1 MDLIHASSDMSTW
14 TTDIR
19 SNGLTVAL
27 VPTMGALHDGHL
39 DLVEAAARAADR
51 VVVSIFVNPTQ
62 FGPGEDFEAY
72 PRSLEADVAALQS
85 QGRVHAV
92 FAPSVA
98 DMYPSRPNQTWVT
111 VDGLD
116 EWLCGRSRPG
126 HFKGVTTVVARLFA
140 RVMPDVAIFGM
151 KDAQQFFILRRMAAD
166 MGFPVRLVGV
176 PTVRAADGLAMSSR
190 NAYLTT
196 AERAD
201 APRLFRAVSAAKDAV
216 AAGERR
222 ADRIEHAMRDV
233 LGDADIDYAS
243 VVDTETLQPVGEMES
258 GTRILAAVAVRYGR
272 ARLIDNVVMDVP

>member
-1 MDLIHASSDMSTW
+1 MSDW
-14 TTDIR
+14 TRVIR
-19 SNGLTVAL
+19 SAGQSVAL

-39 DLVEAAARAADR
+39 HLVEVAARETDR

-72 PRSLEADVAALQS
+72 PRGLEADLKALQAH
-85 QGRVHAV
+85 GVAHAV
-92 FAPSVA
+92 FAPSVN
-98 DMYPSRPNQTWVT
+98 DMYPSQPNETWVT

-166 MGFPVRLVGV
+166 MGFPVRLMGV

-190 NAYLTT
+190 NAYLTV
-196 AERAD
+196 AERAN
-201 APRLFRAVSAAKDAV
+201 ASCLFRAVTAAKEAV
-216 AAGERR
+216 EAGERGSEQLE
-222 ADRIEHAMRDV
+222 AAMRSV
-233 LGDADIDYAS
+233 LGDVDVDYAC
-243 VVDTETLQPVGEMES
+243 VVDTETLHPVGELVS
-258 GTRILAAVAVRYGR
+258 GQQILAAVAVRYGR
-272 ARLIDNVVMDVP
+272 ARLIDNVVVRVP

>member
-1 MDLIHASSDMSTW
+1 MSKW
-14 TTDIR
+14 TLGNRTAGQ
-19 SNGLTVAL
+19 SVAL

-39 DLVEAAARAADR
+39 HLVEVAAREADR

-62 FGPGEDFEAY
+62 FGPGEDYEAY
-72 PRSLEADVAALQS
+72 PRSLDADLKALQS
-85 QGRVHAV
+85 HGMAHAV

-98 DMYPSRPNQTWVT
+98 DMYPSRPNETWVT

-116 EWLCGRSRPG
+116 DWLCGRSRPG

-190 NAYLTT
+190 NAYLTA
-196 AERAD
+196 AERID
-201 APRLFRAVSAAKDAV
+201 APRLFRAVSVAKDLLET
-216 AAGERR
+216 GERR
-222 ADRIEHAMRDV
+222 PALLEAAMRDV
-233 LGDADIDYAS
+233 LGDVDIDYAC
-243 VVDTETLQPVGEMES
+243 VVDTESLQPVAELVS
-258 GTRILAAVAVRYGR
+258 GMQILAAVAVRYGR
-272 ARLIDNVVMDVP
+272 ARLIDNVVVEVA